1 MGTGDSHPNHPPTSP
16 TIFGRLVGRFF
27 ATSLFITLSLISVI
41 LVTMGPSALSY
52 DADQRRRLP
61 GQPSYNDIMKGLIA
75 KRPKCP
81 TCNGEGTVTLPCNT
95 YKKCSYVRENAA
107 VNTCPK
113 CQSTEWVGKKSECMK
128 KISIGP
134 HPCAKGACKKPC
146 PTCQLTDS
154 QKQRKKKSG
163 GKKKGSSPSSTGAT
177 LRRNNVGGLRFA
189 GK

>member
-1 MGTGDSHPNHPPTSP
+1 MGFTKMLSLNNTTRCLHDSMHKRRYPNVSNRMRQRRYGYRYPTGDSHPNHPPTPP

-95 YKKCSYVRENAA
+95 CKECSYVRENAA

-128 KISIGP
+128 KI
-134 HPCAKGACKKPC
+134 
-146 PTCQLTDS
+146 
-154 QKQRKKKSG
+154 
-163 GKKKGSSPSSTGAT
+163 
-177 LRRNNVGGLRFA
+177 
-189 GK
+189 